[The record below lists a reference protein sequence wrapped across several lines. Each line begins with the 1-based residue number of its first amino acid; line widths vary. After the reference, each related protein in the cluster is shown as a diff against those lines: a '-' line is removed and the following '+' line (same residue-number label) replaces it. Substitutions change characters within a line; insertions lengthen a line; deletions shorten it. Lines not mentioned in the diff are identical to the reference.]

1 MQIKKQDV
9 INYLEEAWEN
19 LLWGGMVANFY
30 ANGDSWVRNEGSF
43 NGGVIYKI
51 ELGRE
56 NFADSYVMD
65 GREKDENMKEDF
77 IADFYAEIENELA
90 VKHGIELV

>member
-9 INYLEEAWEN
+9 INYLEEAWDY
-19 LLWGGMVANFY
+19 LLRGGMVANFY

-43 NGGVIYKI
+43 DGGVIYKI
-51 ELGRE
+51 ELGRA

-65 GREKDENMKEDF
+65 GNDKDEKMKDDF
-77 IADFYAEIENELA
+77 IADFYSEMKNELA
-90 VKHGIELV
+90 KRGIELV